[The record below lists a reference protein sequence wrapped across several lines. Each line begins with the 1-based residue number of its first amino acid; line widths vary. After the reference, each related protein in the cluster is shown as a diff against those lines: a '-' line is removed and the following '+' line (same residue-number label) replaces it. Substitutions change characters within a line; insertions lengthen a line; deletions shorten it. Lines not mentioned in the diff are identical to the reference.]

1 MSLLPLEVLNAGMI
15 DNIVGFKFGTR
26 GHSEGAGSFLGMVCA
41 EINPETGVSHSYFDV
56 EDKHLLFTNQLH
68 GGCTAAFLDTAMPLV
83 VYPFVPT
90 GSWVA
95 TMNLNINY
103 LKSVEG
109 GRVDAYS
116 TIHSLGKT
124 SSFVTARVE
133 NEGRVVALGS
143 SSMMIKRFDPKN
155 LKGETWR

>member
-15 DNIVGFKFGTR
+15 DNVVGFKFGTR

-41 EINPETGVSHSYFDV
+41 EINPETGVSHCYFDV

-103 LKSVEG
+103 LGKIIKG
-109 GRVDAYS
+109 GRQCQH
-116 TIHSLGKT
+116 IHT
-124 SSFVTARVE
+124 DVNHV
-133 NEGRVVALGS
+133 
-143 SSMMIKRFDPKN
+143 KN
-155 LKGETWR
+155 LLKLNNPCMKNQSPIA